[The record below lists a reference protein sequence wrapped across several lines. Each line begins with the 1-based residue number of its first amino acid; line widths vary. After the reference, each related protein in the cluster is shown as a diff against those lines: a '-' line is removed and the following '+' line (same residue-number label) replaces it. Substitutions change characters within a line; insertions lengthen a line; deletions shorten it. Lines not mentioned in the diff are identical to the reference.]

1 MLLELRAENYAVI
14 DQAVASFGPGLN
26 LLTGE
31 TGAGKSI
38 LIDALALLLGGKASP
53 DVVRHGAEK
62 AVLGCVFEGTQ
73 GAAAILEANGIDAG
87 AFSDDILLR
96 REIAGGGKGRV
107 FVNNQPATVAVL
119 RELAPEL
126 GLIHTQGETL
136 GSFDQAQQRGLLD
149 RFGGLATEDVAAAFA
164 AWRTTTERLAELQAS
179 EQDRMRMADLWRFQT
194 REIAD
199 AQLAAEDE
207 DAQLEAEKLVLANA
221 EKLYTAAKSAHELLY
236 EQEGSA
242 ETTLTAA
249 LKHVEELAKYDARF
263 AEPAQQLAAAKAAVE
278 DVSAEVRDFAEKV
291 HASPER
297 LEEIEDR
304 LAALDRLKRKY
315 GGAGGSQTL
324 GEVMRFG
331 EEAARRLAEVQ
342 NRDELLAELRV
353 KLEKDAAGYRAAAEK
368 LTAARQA
375 AAARLEKLATEEIN
389 DLAMTVRFKVQ
400 VAGSGETAVDET
412 ASWAAHGWDRIEC
425 LIATNAGEPLKP
437 LDEIASGGEM
447 SRVLLALKVTV
458 EESFAAG
465 AGHGKRKSA
474 LPTPRML
481 VFDEIDIGIGGRAA
495 EAVGRKLKTL
505 AKRQQVV
512 CITHLP
518 QIAAFADHHF
528 LIEKAD
534 KGGRTRTS
542 VRRMEENERAQEIAR
557 MLSGAKVTESSLEHA
572 RSLLKSSR

>member
-38 LIDALALLLGGKASP
+38 LIDALALLLGGKASS

-73 GAAAILEANGIDAG
+73 GAVAILERNGIDAG

-96 REIAGGGKGRV
+96 REIAAGGKGRV

-149 RFGGLATEDVAAAFA
+149 RFGGIATEDVETAFA
-164 AWRTTTERLAELQAS
+164 EWRVTTERLGELQAS

-194 REIAD
+194 KEIAD
-199 AQLAAEDE
+199 AQLNAEDE
-207 DAQLEAEKLVLANA
+207 DAQLEAEKRVLANA

-236 EQEGSA
+236 ESEGSA
-242 ETTLTAA
+242 ETTLAAA
-249 LKHVEELAKYDARF
+249 LKHVEELAKFDARF
-263 AEPAQQLAAAKAAVE
+263 AEPAAQLAAAKAAVE

-315 GGAGGSQTL
+315 GGAGENQTL
-324 GEVMRFG
+324 AEVIRFG
-331 EEAARRLAEVQ
+331 ENAARRLAEVE

-353 KLEKDAAGYRAAAEK
+353 QLDRDEKKYRSAAERLTAERTAAAM
-368 LTAARQA
+368 Q
-375 AAARLEKLATEEIN
+375 LEKLATAEIN

-400 VAGSGETAVDET
+400 VTAEQETANWT
-412 ASWAAHGWDRIEC
+412 AHGWDRMDC
-425 LIATNAGEPLKP
+425 MIATNAGEPLKP

-465 AGHGKRKSA
+465 AAGHGKKKA
-474 LPTPRML
+474 QLPTPRML

-495 EAVGRKLKTL
+495 EAVGRKLKAL

-518 QIAAFADHHF
+518 QIAAFADQHF

-542 VRRMEENERAQEIAR
+542 VRRMEEGEREQEIAR
-557 MLSGAKVTESSLEHA
+557 MLSGAKLTESSVEHA
-572 RSLLKSSR
+572 RSLLKASR

>member
-38 LIDALALLLGGKASP
+38 LIDALALLLGGKASS

-62 AVLGCVFEGTQ
+62 AVLGCVFEGTPR
-73 GAAAILEANGIDAG
+73 AASILDANGIDAG

-96 REIAGGGKGRV
+96 REIAAGGKGRV
-107 FVNNQPATVAVL
+107 FINNQPATVAVL

-136 GSFDQAQQRGLLD
+136 GSFDQAQQRTLLD
-149 RFGGLATEDVAAAFA
+149 RFGGIATDDVAAAFA
-164 AWRTTTERLAELQAS
+164 TWRATSERLAELQTS
-179 EQDRMRMADLWRFQT
+179 EQDRLRMADLWRFQV

-199 AQLAAEDE
+199 AQLVADDE
-207 DAQLEAEKLVLANA
+207 DAQLEAEKRILANS
-221 EKLYTAAKSAHELLY
+221 ERLYTAARSAQELLY
-236 EQEGSA
+236 ESEGAA

-249 LKHVEELAKYDARF
+249 LKHLEELAKYDAQF
-263 AEPAQQLAAAKAAVE
+263 IEPAAQLAAAKAAVE
-278 DVSAEVRDFAEKV
+278 DVSAGVRDFAERV
-291 HASPER
+291 QASPER

-315 GGAGGSQTL
+315 GATL
-324 GEVMRFG
+324 AEVIGFG
-331 EEAARRLAEVQ
+331 EEAARHLTEVED
-342 NRDELLAELRV
+342 REALLAELCAQQDHDATAYRT
-353 KLEKDAAGYRAAAEK
+353 AAGE
-368 LTAARQA
+368 LSAARQQ
-375 AAARLEKLATEEIN
+375 AAARLSKQATAEIN
-389 DLAMTVRFKVQ
+389 DLAMTVRFEVQ
-400 VAGSGETAVDET
+400 VTPAEEESSWT
-412 ASWAAHGWDRIEC
+412 ASGWDRIDC

-437 LDEIASGGEM
+437 LDQIASGGEM

-465 AGHGKRKSA
+465 TTHRKGKANSA
-474 LPTPRML
+474 QHLPTPRML

-505 AKRQQVV
+505 YRRQQVV

-518 QIAAFADHHF
+518 QIAAFADQHF

-534 KGGRTRTS
+534 RDGRTRTS
-542 VRRMEENERAQEIAR
+542 IRRMKEDEREHEVAR
-557 MLSGAKVTESSLEHA
+557 MLSGAKLTETSLNHARNLLESS
-572 RSLLKSSR
+572 R

>member
-38 LIDALALLLGGKASP
+38 LIDALALLLGGKASS

-96 REIAGGGKGRV
+96 REIAAGGKGRV

-126 GLIHTQGETL
+126 GLIHSQGETL

-149 RFGGLATEDVAAAFA
+149 RFGGVAADDAEAAFT
-164 AWRTTTERLAELQAS
+164 AWRTTTERLGELQAS

-199 AQLAAEDE
+199 AQLTTEDE
-207 DAQLEAEKLVLANA
+207 DAQLEAEKRVLANA
-221 EKLYTAAKSAHELLY
+221 EKLFTAARSAYEMLY
-236 EQEGSA
+236 EQEGAA
-242 ETTLTAA
+242 EATLTAA
-249 LKHVEELAKYDARF
+249 LRHVEELAKFDSRF
-263 AEPAQQLAAAKAAVE
+263 AEPVLQLAAAKAAVE
-278 DVSAEVRDFAEKV
+278 DVSAEVREFAEKV

-297 LEEIEDR
+297 LAEIEDR

-315 GGAGGSQTL
+315 GKTL
-324 GEVMRFG
+324 AEVMRFG
-331 EEAARRLAEVQ
+331 EEAARRLAEVE

-353 KLEKDAAGYRAAAEK
+353 RQERDAAAYRATATK
-368 LTAARQA
+368 LTADRTA
-375 AAARLEKLATEEIN
+375 AAARLEKLATAEIN

-400 VAGSGETAVDET
+400 VTAVDEAANWT
-412 ASWAAHGWDRIEC
+412 AHGWDRIEC
-425 LIATNAGEPLKP
+425 LITTNAGEPLKP
-437 LDEIASGGEM
+437 LDQIASGGEM

-458 EESFAAG
+458 EESFAAAV
-465 AGHGKRKSA
+465 AGHSKKKADSSKPRA
-474 LPTPRML
+474 QLPTPRML

-495 EAVGRKLKTL
+495 EAVGQKLKAL

-518 QIAAFADHHF
+518 QIAAFADQHF
-528 LIEKAD
+528 LIEKTD

-542 VRRMEENERAQEIAR
+542 VRRMEEGERAQEIAR
-557 MLSGAKVTESSLEHA
+557 MLSGAKLTESSLEHA

>member
-38 LIDALALLLGGKASP
+38 LIDALALLLGGKASS
-53 DVVRHGAEK
+53 DIVRHGAEK

-96 REIAGGGKGRV
+96 REIAAGGKGRV

-149 RFGGLATEDVAAAFA
+149 RFGGIATDDVAAVYA
-164 AWRTTTERLAELQAS
+164 AWRATTERLGELQAS
-179 EQDRMRMADLWRFQT
+179 EQDRMRMADLWRFQAK
-194 REIAD
+194 EIAE

-221 EKLYTAAKSAHELLY
+221 EKLYAAAKTAHELLY
-236 EQEGSA
+236 ESEGSA

-249 LKHVEELAKYDARF
+249 LKQVEELAKFDARF

-297 LEEIEDR
+297 LAEIEDR

-315 GGAGGSQTL
+315 GKTL
-324 GEVMRFG
+324 GEVICFG
-331 EEAARRLAEVQ
+331 EDVARRLAEVE

-353 KLEKDAAGYRAAAEK
+353 RQERDAAAYRAAAAK
-368 LTAARQA
+368 LTADRTA
-375 AAARLEKLATEEIN
+375 AAAHLEKLATAEIN
-389 DLAMTVRFKVQ
+389 DLAMTVRFRVQ
-400 VAGSGETAVDET
+400 VTAEQE
-412 ASWAAHGWDRIEC
+412 AANWAAHGWDRIDC

-465 AGHGKRKSA
+465 AGHGRKKSA

-495 EAVGRKLKTL
+495 EAVGRKLKAL

-518 QIAAFADHHF
+518 QIAAFADQHF
-528 LIEKAD
+528 VIEKAE

-542 VRRMEENERAQEIAR
+542 VRRMEEDERAQEIAR
-557 MLSGAKVTESSLEHA
+557 MLSGAKLTESSLEHA
-572 RSLLKSSR
+572 RSLLQSSR